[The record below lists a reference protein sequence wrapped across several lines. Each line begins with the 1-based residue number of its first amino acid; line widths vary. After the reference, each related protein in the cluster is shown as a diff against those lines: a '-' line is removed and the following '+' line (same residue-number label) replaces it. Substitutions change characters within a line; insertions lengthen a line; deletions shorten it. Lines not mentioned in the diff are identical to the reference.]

1 VFANHVLVI
10 HYVTPQHYIWL
21 VFYDLSLITIGWK
34 VPCQTFND
42 FLSFDICLLQLKA
55 FSHLMFDMTTKSIIC
70 EVINLRISSS
80 ESMHKGCIK
89 ENFDAN
95 ILIKV
100 L

>member
-1 VFANHVLVI
+1 MFANHVLVI
-10 HYVTPQHYIWL
+10 HYVTPQHCIWF
-21 VFYDLSLITIGWK
+21 VFYDLYLITIGWK

-55 FSHLMFDMTTKSIIC
+55 FIHIMFDTTTKSIIC
-70 EVINLRISSS
+70 EIINLRISSS
-80 ESMHKGCIK
+80 ESMHKGYIK
-89 ENFDAN
+89 ERFDAN

>member
-1 VFANHVLVI
+1 M
-10 HYVTPQHYIWL
+10 
-21 VFYDLSLITIGWK
+21 S
-34 VPCQTFND
+34 CQTFND

-55 FSHLMFDMTTKSIIC
+55 FSHIMFDMTTESIIC
-70 EVINLRISSS
+70 EVINLRISFI

-89 ENFDAN
+89 ESFDAN